1 MAWNIKFID
10 NDEII
15 ISPLHFVHYKW
26 WHNDI
31 YLWIISIISNTCAT
45 YEQLKYG
52 RKQKGIP
59 ATQSR
64 PPTAHKIVVPL
75 WLRDE
80 RSYADVLI
88 SDETMKPKDNHQ
100 TLLSDDFLNLDHNLN
115 YELIIHDYH
124 DFDIEWLRNSLVRWI
139 SEGRDYRQ
147 IQQ

>member
-1 MAWNIKFID
+1 
-10 NDEII
+10 
-15 ISPLHFVHYKW
+15 
-26 WHNDI
+26 
-31 YLWIISIISNTCAT
+31 
-45 YEQLKYG
+45 
-52 RKQKGIP
+52 
-59 ATQSR
+59 
-64 PPTAHKIVVPL
+64 
-75 WLRDE
+75 LRDE

-124 DFDIEWLRNSLVRWI
+124 DFDIEWLRNSLVGWI